1 MKKSTAFII
10 SILFVLS
17 CGFLFAEEGV
27 QEGDATMCPAGLF
40 PDRGYYGA
48 SDSFAVGSIV
58 KVTNKS
64 NSKSVDV
71 YIVDKSDSF
80 MVLSY
85 DAALKIG
92 IKRKNSS
99 VVQVSVIRAT
109 TAAKSEKQQDKIV
122 PVAKKS
128 YQLLPDGVEVSKEQ
142 TPAPAQE
149 KAQEKE
155 KPAPFPVPVQK
166 SAPAP
171 AATASKN
178 APAPA
183 VRPEATPVTHDDEEA
198 VFENIQD
205 KVVAFIAADD
215 VDQNAAKYLSAE
227 TVGKSLPKPAG
238 HFYVQLGFFSSID
251 NAEQIAYTVQTTY
264 PVLIVSKEMTTYVG
278 YRVLAGPVP
287 QADKEDVLGDF
298 RDAGFPDA
306 FAIF

>member
-17 CGFLFAEEGV
+17 CGFLFAEDGV

-64 NSKSVDV
+64 TSKSVDV

-92 IKRKNSS
+92 IKRKNSAT
-99 VVQVSVIRAT
+99 VQVSVIRAA
-109 TAAKSEKQQDKIV
+109 TAAKNEKQQDKIV

-142 TPAPAQE
+142 PPAPAQE
-149 KAQEKE
+149 KAQE

-215 VDQNAAKYLSAE
+215 VDQDAAKYVSAE

-251 NAEQIAYTVQTTY
+251 NAEQVAYTVQTTY

-278 YRVLAGPVP
+278 YRVLSGPVP
-287 QADKEDVLGDF
+287 LADKEDVLGDF

>member
-10 SILFVLS
+10 CILLVLC
-17 CGFLFAEEGV
+17 CGFLSADEAV
-27 QEGDATMCPAGLF
+27 QEGDAVMCPAGLF

-48 SDSFAVGSIV
+48 SDTIAVGSIV

-92 IKRKNSS
+92 IKRKNSA
-99 VVQVSVIRAT
+99 VVQVSVIRAAS
-109 TAAKSEKQQDKIV
+109 AAKPEKQQDKIV
-122 PVAKKS
+122 PVAKKN
-128 YQLLPDGVEVSKEQ
+128 YQLLPDGVEVAKEKA
-142 TPAPAQE
+142 PAAAPAQTQ
-149 KAQEKE
+149 AL
-155 KPAPFPVPVQK
+155 AQK

-171 AATASKN
+171 A
-178 APAPA
+178 
-183 VRPEATPVTHDDEEA
+183 VRPSAVPRAAAPQEEEGA
-198 VFENIQD
+198 VFENIKD

-215 VDQNAAKYLSAE
+215 VDQTAARYVSAE

-238 HFYVQLGFFSSID
+238 TFYVQLGFFSSLD
-251 NAEQIAYTVQTTY
+251 NAEQIAYTVQTSY

-278 YRVLAGPVP
+278 YRVLAGPAPV
-287 QADKEDVLGDF
+287 ADKEDVLGDF

-306 FAIF
+306 FASF

>member
-10 SILFVLS
+10 CILLVL
-17 CGFLFAEEGV
+17 CGGFLAADDAAK
-27 QEGDATMCPAGLF
+27 EGDAVMCPTGLF

-58 KVTNKS
+58 KVTNKA

-99 VVQVSVIRAT
+99 EVQVSVIRA
-109 TAAKSEKQQDKIV
+109 ASVAKPEKQQDKIV

-128 YQLLPDGVEVSKEQ
+128 YQLLPDGVEASKTQEPAQ
-142 TPAPAQE
+142 TPEKAPAAASPE
-149 KAQEKE
+149 
-155 KPAPFPVPVQK
+155 K

-171 AATASKN
+171 EPAQAQKSS
-178 APAPA
+178 PAPA
-183 VRPEATPVTHDDEEA
+183 VRPAATPLSKDDEEA
-198 VFENIQD
+198 VFEDIKD

-215 VDQNAAKYLSAE
+215 VDQAAARYVSAD

-238 HFYVQLGFFSSID
+238 TFYVQLGFFSSLD
-251 NAEQIAYTVQTTY
+251 NAEQIAYTVQTSY
-264 PVLIVSKEMTTYVG
+264 PVLIVSKEMSTYVG

-287 QADKEDVLGDF
+287 LEAKEDVLGDF

-306 FAIF
+306 FASF

>member
-10 SILFVLS
+10 CILLVLC
-17 CGFLFAEEGV
+17 CGFLSADEAV
-27 QEGDATMCPAGLF
+27 QEGDAVMCPAGLF

-48 SDSFAVGSIV
+48 SDTIAVGSIV

-92 IKRKNSS
+92 IKRKNSA
-99 VVQVSVIRAT
+99 VVQVSVIRAAS
-109 TAAKSEKQQDKIV
+109 AAKPEKQQDKIV
-122 PVAKKS
+122 PVAKKN
-128 YQLLPDGVEVSKEQ
+128 YQLLPDGVEVAKEKA
-142 TPAPAQE
+142 PAAAPAQTQ
-149 KAQEKE
+149 A
-155 KPAPFPVPVQK
+155 PAQK

-171 AATASKN
+171 A
-178 APAPA
+178 
-183 VRPEATPVTHDDEEA
+183 VRPSSVPGAAAPQEEEGA
-198 VFENIQD
+198 VFENIKD

-215 VDQNAAKYLSAE
+215 VDQTAARYVSAE

-238 HFYVQLGFFSSID
+238 TFYVQLGFFSSLD
-251 NAEQIAYTVQTTY
+251 NAEQIAYTVQTSY

-278 YRVLAGPVP
+278 YRVLAGPAPV
-287 QADKEDVLGDF
+287 ADKEDVLGDF

-306 FAIF
+306 FASF

>member
-10 SILFVLS
+10 CILLVLC
-17 CGFLFAEEGV
+17 CGFLYADEAV
-27 QEGDATMCPAGLF
+27 QEGDAVMCPAGLF

-48 SDSFAVGSIV
+48 SDTIAVGSIV

-92 IKRKNSS
+92 IKRKNSA
-99 VVQVSVIRAT
+99 VVQVSVIRAAS
-109 TAAKSEKQQDKIV
+109 AAKPEKQQDKIV
-122 PVAKKS
+122 PVTKKS
-128 YQLLPDGVEVSKEQ
+128 YQLLPDGVEMSKEQ
-142 TPAPAQE
+142 APSQPQPQA
-149 KAQEKE
+149 
-155 KPAPFPVPVQK
+155 QK

-171 AATASKN
+171 A
-178 APAPA
+178 
-183 VRPEATPVTHDDEEA
+183 VRPASVPGTVPQEEEGA
-198 VFENIQD
+198 VFESIKD

-215 VDQNAAKYLSAE
+215 VNPNAARYVSAD

-238 HFYVQLGFFSSID
+238 TFYVQLGFFSSLD
-251 NAEQIAYTVQTTY
+251 NAEQIAYTVQTNY

-278 YRVLAGPVP
+278 YRVLAGPAAL
-287 QADKEDVLGDF
+287 ADKEDVLGDF

-306 FAIF
+306 FASF

>member
-10 SILFVLS
+10 CILLVLC
-17 CGFLFAEEGV
+17 CGFLSADEAV
-27 QEGDATMCPAGLF
+27 QEGDAVMCPAGLF

-48 SDSFAVGSIV
+48 SDTIAVGSIV

-92 IKRKNSS
+92 IKRKNSA
-99 VVQVSVIRAT
+99 VVQVSVIRAAS
-109 TAAKSEKQQDKIV
+109 AAKPEKQQDKIV
-122 PVAKKS
+122 PVAKKN
-128 YQLLPDGVEVSKEQ
+128 YQLLPDGVEVAKEKA
-142 TPAPAQE
+142 PAAAPAQTQ
-149 KAQEKE
+149 A
-155 KPAPFPVPVQK
+155 PAQK

-171 AATASKN
+171 AAA
-178 APAPA
+178 APQ
-183 VRPEATPVTHDDEEA
+183 EEEGA
-198 VFENIQD
+198 VFENIKD

-215 VDQNAAKYLSAE
+215 VDQTAARYGSAE

-238 HFYVQLGFFSSID
+238 TFYVQLGFFSSLD
-251 NAEQIAYTVQTTY
+251 NAEQIAYTVQTSY

-278 YRVLAGPVP
+278 YRVLAGPAAL
-287 QADKEDVLGDF
+287 ADKEDVLGDF

-306 FAIF
+306 FASF

>member
-10 SILFVLS
+10 CILLVLC
-17 CGFLFAEEGV
+17 CGFLSADEGV
-27 QEGDATMCPAGLF
+27 QEGDAVMCPAGLF

-48 SDSFAVGSIV
+48 SDTIAVGSIV

-92 IKRKNSS
+92 IKRKNSA
-99 VVQVSVIRAT
+99 VVQVSVIRAAS
-109 TAAKSEKQQDKIV
+109 AAKPEKQQDKIV

-128 YQLLPDGVEVSKEQ
+128 YQLLPDGVEVAKEQ
-142 TPAPAQE
+142 APAGKAQAAAPASAPAQTQ
-149 KAQEKE
+149 A
-155 KPAPFPVPVQK
+155 QK
-166 SAPAP
+166 S
-171 AATASKN
+171 T
-178 APAPA
+178 PAPA
-183 VRPEATPVTHDDEEA
+183 VRPAAVPGAAPQEEEGA
-198 VFENIQD
+198 VFENIKD

-215 VDQNAAKYLSAE
+215 VDQNAAKYVSAD

-238 HFYVQLGFFSSID
+238 TFYVQLGFFSSLD
-251 NAEQIAYTVQTTY
+251 NAEQIAYTVQTNY

-278 YRVLAGPVP
+278 YRVLAGPAP
-287 QADKEDVLGDF
+287 LADKEDVLGDF

-306 FAIF
+306 FASF

>member
-10 SILFVLS
+10 CILLVLC
-17 CGFLFAEEGV
+17 CGFLYADEAV
-27 QEGDATMCPAGLF
+27 QEGDAVMCPAGLF

-48 SDSFAVGSIV
+48 SDTIAVGSIV

-92 IKRKNSS
+92 IKRKNSA
-99 VVQVSVIRAT
+99 VVQVSVIRAAS
-109 TAAKSEKQQDKIV
+109 AAKPEKQQDKIV
-122 PVAKKS
+122 PVTKKS

-142 TPAPAQE
+142 APSQPQPQA
-149 KAQEKE
+149 
-155 KPAPFPVPVQK
+155 QK

-171 AATASKN
+171 A
-178 APAPA
+178 
-183 VRPEATPVTHDDEEA
+183 VRPASVPGTAPQEEEGA
-198 VFENIQD
+198 VFENIKD

-215 VDQNAAKYLSAE
+215 VNPNAARYVSAD

-238 HFYVQLGFFSSID
+238 TFYVQLGFFSSLD
-251 NAEQIAYTVQTTY
+251 NAEQIAYTVQTNY

-278 YRVLAGPVP
+278 YRVLAGPAAL
-287 QADKEDVLGDF
+287 ADKEDVLGDF

-306 FAIF
+306 FASF

>member
-10 SILFVLS
+10 CILLVLC
-17 CGFLFAEEGV
+17 CGFLYADEAV
-27 QEGDATMCPAGLF
+27 QEGDAVMCPAGLF

-48 SDSFAVGSIV
+48 SDTIAVGSIV

-92 IKRKNSS
+92 IKRKNSA
-99 VVQVSVIRAT
+99 VVQVSVIRAAS
-109 TAAKSEKQQDKIV
+109 AAKPEKHQDKIV
-122 PVAKKS
+122 PVAKKN
-128 YQLLPDGVEVSKEQ
+128 YQLLPDGVEVAKEQ
-142 TPAPAQE
+142 APAEKAPAAAPAQS
-149 KAQEKE
+149 Q
-155 KPAPFPVPVQK
+155 
-166 SAPAP
+166 APAKKS
-171 AATASKN
+171 T
-178 APAPA
+178 PAPA
-183 VRPEATPVTHDDEEA
+183 VRPASVPGAAVPQEEEGA
-198 VFENIQD
+198 VFENIKD

-215 VDQNAAKYLSAE
+215 VNPNAAKYVSAD

-238 HFYVQLGFFSSID
+238 TFYVQLGFFSSLD
-251 NAEQIAYTVQTTY
+251 NAEQIAYTVQTSY

-278 YRVLAGPVP
+278 YRVLAGPAP
-287 QADKEDVLGDF
+287 LADKEDVLGDF

-306 FAIF
+306 FASF

>member
-1 MKKSTAFII
+1 
-10 SILFVLS
+10 
-17 CGFLFAEEGV
+17 
-27 QEGDATMCPAGLF
+27 MCPAGLF

-48 SDSFAVGSIV
+48 SDTIAVGSIV

-92 IKRKNSS
+92 IKRKNSA
-99 VVQVSVIRAT
+99 VVQVSVIRAAS
-109 TAAKSEKQQDKIV
+109 AAKPEKQQDKIV
-122 PVAKKS
+122 PVAKKN
-128 YQLLPDGVEVSKEQ
+128 YQLLPDGVEVAKEKA
-142 TPAPAQE
+142 PAAAPAQTQ
-149 KAQEKE
+149 A
-155 KPAPFPVPVQK
+155 PAQK

-171 AATASKN
+171 A
-178 APAPA
+178 
-183 VRPEATPVTHDDEEA
+183 VRPSAVPGAAAPQEEEGA
-198 VFENIQD
+198 VFENIKD

-215 VDQNAAKYLSAE
+215 VDQTAARYVSAE

-238 HFYVQLGFFSSID
+238 TFYVQLGFFSSLD
-251 NAEQIAYTVQTTY
+251 NAEQIAYTVQTSY

-278 YRVLAGPVP
+278 YRVLAGPAPV
-287 QADKEDVLGDF
+287 ADKEDVLGDF

-306 FAIF
+306 FASF

>member
-10 SILFVLS
+10 CILLVLC
-17 CGFLFAEEGV
+17 CGFLYADEAV
-27 QEGDATMCPAGLF
+27 QEGDAVMCPAGLF

-48 SDSFAVGSIV
+48 SDTIAVGSIV

-92 IKRKNSS
+92 IKRKNSA
-99 VVQVSVIRAT
+99 VVQVSVIRAAS
-109 TAAKSEKQQDKIV
+109 AAKPEKHQDKIV
-122 PVAKKS
+122 PVAKKN
-128 YQLLPDGVEVSKEQ
+128 YQLLPDGVEVAKEQ
-142 TPAPAQE
+142 APAEKALAAAPAQS
-149 KAQEKE
+149 Q
-155 KPAPFPVPVQK
+155 
-166 SAPAP
+166 APAKKS
-171 AATASKN
+171 T
-178 APAPA
+178 PAPA
-183 VRPEATPVTHDDEEA
+183 VRPASVPGAAVPQEEEGA
-198 VFENIQD
+198 VFENIKD

-215 VDQNAAKYLSAE
+215 VDPNAAKYVSAD

-238 HFYVQLGFFSSID
+238 TFYVQLGFFSSLD
-251 NAEQIAYTVQTTY
+251 NAEQIAYTVQTSY

-278 YRVLAGPVP
+278 YRVLAGPAP
-287 QADKEDVLGDF
+287 LADKEDVLGDF

-306 FAIF
+306 FASF